1 MKGWGGSEVTQG
13 SRAGRVPDDRVSPG
27 DFCQAVASPGLL
39 SHLLR
44 PLQPCLVHNQP
55 TESFPRVSDR
65 PLRLPVCVLHPPSAV

>member
-13 SRAGRVPDDRVSPG
+13 SRAGGVPDDRVSPG
-27 DFCQAVASPGLL
+27 DLCQAAASPGLL
-39 SHLLR
+39 SHLPH

-65 PLRLPVCVLHPPSAV
+65 L